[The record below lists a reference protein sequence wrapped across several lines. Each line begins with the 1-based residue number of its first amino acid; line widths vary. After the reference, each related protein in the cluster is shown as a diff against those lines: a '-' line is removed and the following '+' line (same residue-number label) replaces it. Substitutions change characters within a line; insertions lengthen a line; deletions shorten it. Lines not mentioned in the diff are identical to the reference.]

1 MSQEPNSSP
10 SRLSDDVLAKMVSDA
25 RTTISKIPESRA
37 EVTDRVSRFNEL
49 YEALPTKPDTAALMY
64 RDPVTGSP
72 NWIAIGKN
80 LLIGR
85 ASKTALSSFS
95 SLLQIH
101 DDEMSRQHFEIVLT
115 ECRSVFF
122 ERLETPERNIRRRH
136 QERDSRFDRRIGDQ
150 SRQNKFHFHRSLNCL
165 RKPDRSL
172 CGAHGVTRP
181 TYATLL
187 PSFERCYDRAWMPQ
201 IGAGN

>member
-1 MSQEPNSSP
+1 MMSQEPNSS
-10 SRLSDDVLAKMVSDA
+10 SSHLSDDVLAKMVSDA

-72 NWIAIGKN
+72 RWTAIGKN

-85 ASKTALSSFS
+85 ASKAALSGSS

-115 ECRSVFF
+115 NDG
-122 ERLETPERNIRRRH
+122 LYLLN
-136 QERDSRFDRRIGDQ
+136 DL
-150 SRQNKFHFHRSLNCL
+150 NSLNGTFL
-165 RKPDRSL
+165 DRVRQSTAVL
-172 CGAHGVTRP
+172 IGGSEIRAGKTRFIF
-181 TYATLL
+181 TGT
-187 PSFERCYDRAWMPQ
+187 
-201 IGAGN
+201 